1 MSSSKANQESAK
13 PSSRRGPLSKVFLSQ
28 LPLETETTQFI
39 LVNVLDFFMTYWL
52 LMSGG
57 FRESNPVAAYFLHSW
72 GPVKGMLLYKLS
84 LVTTVCLIA
93 QIVAT
98 QRLETARWLLRF
110 GTLVTACVV
119 IYGVTL
125 FVRQTL

>member
-1 MSSSKANQESAK
+1 MPSPSPEQKPDESASK
-13 PSSRRGPLSKVFLSQ
+13 QGPLGKIFLSQ
-28 LPLETETTQFI
+28 LPLEKETSQFI

-52 LMSGG
+52 LMSGE

-84 LVTTVCLIA
+84 LVTVVCLIA
-93 QIVAT
+93 QIVALK
-98 QRLETARWLLRF
+98 RLETARRLLRF
-110 GTLVTACVV
+110 GTLVAACVV

-125 FVRQTL
+125 FVRQTW